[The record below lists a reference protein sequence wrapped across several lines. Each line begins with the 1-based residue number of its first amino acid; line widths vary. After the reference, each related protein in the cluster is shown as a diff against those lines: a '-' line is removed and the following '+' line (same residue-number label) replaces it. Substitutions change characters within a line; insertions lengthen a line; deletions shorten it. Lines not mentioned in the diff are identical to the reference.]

1 MKDIQKQCVICRT
14 NKAWRIKMR
23 GAENKC
29 GHIVCVKCM
38 LLHVQKWI
46 KKDKPRIKCPME
58 NCRERVH
65 ENDIAAV
72 LNPDCEALDPFMDS
86 KTRRKLAERHDVSV
100 IKYALG
106 ERSRCCPRCEN
117 LYGQKVGCNYVR
129 CANLYCNTW
138 FCWICGKE
146 DVNWAHFT
154 GLKCKLRVEDILK
167 ALYIVSFTIFTSGLI
182 LTYFMPAVALGLFII
197 APICVTLGTP
207 YFILKWLENI
217 WRRLST
223 TRLEI
228 WQLIIYWI
236 IYLILYVIFLPC
248 GIVAAIL
255 SLSLSTIAFTFY
267 FTMMLVKA
275 VPFLGQIMWL
285 LEVTNY
291 ISGCFGFGGWLEWYK
306 HSREKK
312 DRQQRAQMQFRA
324 ERSERMANPLVGR

>member
-1 MKDIQKQCVICRT
+1 
-14 NKAWRIKMR
+14 
-23 GAENKC
+23 
-29 GHIVCVKCM
+29 M
-38 LLHVQKWI
+38 LIGPIL
-46 KKDKPRIKCPME
+46 
-58 NCRERVH
+58 
-65 ENDIAAV
+65 
-72 LNPDCEALDPFMDS
+72 L
-86 KTRRKLAERHDVSV
+86 
-100 IKYALG
+100 
-106 ERSRCCPRCEN
+106 
-117 LYGQKVGCNYVR
+117 
-129 CANLYCNTW
+129 
-138 FCWICGKE
+138 
-146 DVNWAHFT
+146 
-154 GLKCKLRVEDILK
+154 CKLRVEDILK

-236 IYLILYVIFLPC
+236 I
-248 GIVAAIL
+248 
-255 SLSLSTIAFTFY
+255 
-267 FTMMLVKA
+267 
-275 VPFLGQIMWL
+275 IMWL